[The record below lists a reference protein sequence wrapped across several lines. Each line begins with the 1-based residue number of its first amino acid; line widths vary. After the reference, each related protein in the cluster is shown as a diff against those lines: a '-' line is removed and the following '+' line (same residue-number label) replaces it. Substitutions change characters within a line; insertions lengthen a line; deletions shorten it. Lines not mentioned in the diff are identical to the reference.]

1 MFHILILSTC
11 SILQHLRIHK
21 FDKMTIKYRKMLQR
35 THLVKQS
42 EHNHKKYSLCLQT
55 KYFTLSLQD
64 MCVLYNTLLFSVAA
78 THPIAL

>member
-1 MFHILILSTC
+1 
-11 SILQHLRIHK
+11 
-21 FDKMTIKYRKMLQR
+21 MTIKYRKMVKR

-55 KYFTLSLQD
+55 KYFTVSSQD

-78 THPIAL
+78 THPIGL

>member
-1 MFHILILSTC
+1 MV
-11 SILQHLRIHK
+11 K
-21 FDKMTIKYRKMLQR
+21 R

-55 KYFTLSLQD
+55 KYFTVSSQD

-78 THPIAL
+78 THPLGL